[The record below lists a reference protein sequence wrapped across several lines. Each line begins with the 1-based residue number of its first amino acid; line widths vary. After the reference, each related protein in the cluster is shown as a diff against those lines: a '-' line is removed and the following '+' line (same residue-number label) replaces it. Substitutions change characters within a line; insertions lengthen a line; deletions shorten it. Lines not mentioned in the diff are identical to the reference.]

1 MAAWAR
7 SLICW
12 VRAACWAV
20 GGFCGFPRRAP
31 GQLHPALAASR
42 LNDRHLTAIE
52 APRRMASRPLPW
64 GGLIVSLGLGPPCD
78 PFRQTGK
85 RPGNP
90 ETCRTLRRSQPT
102 VNPGCAHELT
112 SQGRGAARPFPVP
125 GGIGGITSW
134 RKRVETT
141 ADSRR
146 SATTRRRHAT
156 RPSKRFAHASSA
168 PNLLRNGSEGV
179 GSEEVNG
186 GR

>member
-20 GGFCGFPRRAP
+20 GGFCGFSRRAP

-64 GGLIVSLGLGPPCD
+64 RGLIVSLGLGPPCD

-90 ETCRTLRRSQPT
+90 ETRRTLRRSQPQ
-102 VNPGCAHELT
+102 VNPGCAREAGPH
-112 SQGRGAARPFPVP
+112 GRSLLGTGLAASHR
-125 GGIGGITSW
+125 GGKGLKAG
-134 RKRVETT
+134 RKRIYG
-141 ADSRR
+141 D
-146 SATTRRRHAT
+146 
-156 RPSKRFAHASSA
+156 
-168 PNLLRNGSEGV
+168 LLRAREQRILESV
-179 GSEEVNG
+179 AS
-186 GR
+186 RSP

>member
-31 GQLHPALAASR
+31 DQLHPALAASR

-90 ETCRTLRRSQPT
+90 PYLTEKPAHGQSRLCSRGRAAGPHGRSLFRAGLAASHRGGKGWKGGRKRALVHVVTDEPSFGTLGLGPFLPLLALSGTLEAVRIT
-102 VNPGCAHELT
+102 
-112 SQGRGAARPFPVP
+112 RGAR
-125 GGIGGITSW
+125 
-134 RKRVETT
+134 
-141 ADSRR
+141 D
-146 SATTRRRHAT
+146 
-156 RPSKRFAHASSA
+156 
-168 PNLLRNGSEGV
+168 
-179 GSEEVNG
+179 
-186 GR
+186 